1 MFESPI
7 EKLMGDE
14 LRYHGLNVWPQYPVG
29 ILRTDMMVS
38 SRLTNHAIIVECDG
52 AIWHAEPL
60 FDDFRDDILTEAGWE
75 VIRFRGS
82 EIMSCVEGCAL
93 NIIDLYFPELREQIS
108 YVEVNADLHRHHR
121 LFLYEQPL
129 EEYYQHLWY
138 KRAQGNRVGQSVN
151 CKFSEDQNRGRRD
164 AIRASLKAE
173 HHTLKD
179 MVRDFILKY
188 SSRPEEYL
196 QRLSEEG
203 IL

>member
-1 MFESPI
+1 
-7 EKLMGDE
+7 
-14 LRYHGLNVWPQYPVG
+14 
-29 ILRTDMMVS
+29 
-38 SRLTNHAIIVECDG
+38 
-52 AIWHAEPL
+52 
-60 FDDFRDDILTEAGWE
+60 
-75 VIRFRGS
+75 
-82 EIMSCVEGCAL
+82 MSCVEGCAL

-108 YVEVNADLHRHHR
+108 YVEANADLHRHHR

-179 MVRDFILKY
+179 MVRGTSILKY
-188 SSRPEEYL
+188 SSRRGGVFTAAFRRGHFIMPKIYSFIGL
-196 QRLSEEG
+196 KP
-203 IL
+203 